1 MRFLVA
7 LSVVLPLFAAMPLVR
22 GVACNLDEDTK
33 AFKGLT
39 APVVQVASHYPDR
52 PDHKLQISGTVE
64 ILDGC
69 NFVVR
74 NFTYFPQYDARVDWF
89 GRWGNNDNAIRVSEP
104 VGASYLQDSPITKL
118 TGDGT
123 GASFHD
129 FDTLVLFSNERRF
142 VLATATF
149 DQLKKKDDDKSPNV
163 DGKGNS
169 TDKSAATSVGRYAGV
184 LAAAAAAGAAAVAL

>member
-33 AFKGLT
+33 LFKGLT
-39 APVVQVASHYPDR
+39 APLVQVASHYPDR

-69 NFVVR
+69 NFIVR

-89 GRWGNNDNAIRVSEP
+89 GRWGDDTNAIRVSEP
-104 VGASYLQDSPITKL
+104 VGVSYLQDSPVTKL
-118 TGDGT
+118 TGDGA
-123 GASFHD
+123 GASFND

-142 VLATATF
+142 VLGTATF
-149 DQLKKKDDDKSPNV
+149 AQLKKKDDKSPNPA
-163 DGKGNS
+163 GKGNS
-169 TDKSAATSVGRYAGV
+169 TDENAATSVGRYAGV